1 MILVTNIAF
10 AGLVVAAL
18 LCLVRL
24 LRGDS
29 VADRIIALD
38 SIVVITVSGIAVL
51 SARTRDGTF
60 LDVLVVAALIGF
72 TATVTVARF
81 IEQRGAR

>member
-10 AGLVVAAL
+10 GGLVLAAL

-29 VADRIIALD
+29 VADRIVALD
-38 SIVVITVSGIAVL
+38 SLVVVTVSGIAVL
-51 SARTRDGTF
+51 SARTGDGTF

>member
-1 MILVTNIAF
+1 MILVTNLAF
-10 AGLVVAAL
+10 GGLVVAAV

-29 VADRIIALD
+29 VADRVVALD
-38 SIVVITVSGIAVL
+38 ALIVVTVSGIAVH
-51 SARTRDGTF
+51 SARTGDGTF
-60 LDVLVVAALIGF
+60 LDVLVVASLIGF